1 MSLNKFL
8 SILPIVKRT
17 DGTDGK
23 TDPRSSDDSILNNTV
38 YHAHASQKPRSNKYG
53 RKYEQKYY

>member
-8 SILPIVKRT
+8 SVLPIVKRT

-23 TDPRSSDDSILNNTV
+23 PDPRSSDDSILKNTV
-38 YHAHASQKPRSNKYG
+38 YHAHASQ
-53 RKYEQKYY
+53 